1 MLLNLYLCPECQI
14 DTQQATV
21 RRTTSIV
28 ALCCTG
34 ADAKLCKTTR
44 VQHEALL
51 IRDLVIWLRQG
62 WVYTVW
68 GFFCAI
74 RWACQRTWGTQL
86 RSQLKGLCFEM
97 CTLALL
103 CTSLIIFVL
112 FLSFLCISRL
122 SQSLLVKTV
131 KCQRSFAETFTFSDC
146 CKHSWTRWTSGLE
159 DECNSCD
166 QTTGRA
172 LHLVMGKLFFFS
184 EMGSPETTWCM
195 APQCDLQRLKNC
207 GAKDET
213 IHGGLLKPFQ
223 NCGLWAFFGST
234 AKQSS
239 RNLLLHAVTC
249 C

>member
-1 MLLNLYLCPECQI
+1 MSE
-14 DTQQATV
+14 
-21 RRTTSIV
+21 
-28 ALCCTG
+28 
-34 ADAKLCKTTR
+34 
-44 VQHEALL
+44 L

-68 GFFCAI
+68 VFFVFVLSVEPASGLEELSYG
-74 RWACQRTWGTQL
+74 ANSKVFAL
-86 RSQLKGLCFEM
+86 RCVPWLCFVH
-97 CTLALL
+97 LWS
-103 CTSLIIFVL
+103 SLYFSYL
-112 FLSFLCISRL
+112 FYSFLCISRL

-172 LHLVMGKLFFFS
+172 FCDGKTLFLQWNGITRDNL
-184 EMGSPETTWCM
+184 MHGTTVWPPKTKELLPAKC
-195 APQCDLQRLKNC
+195 
-207 GAKDET
+207 KDET

-223 NCGLWAFFGST
+223 NCSLWAFFGST

-249 C
+249 CYADRSMIEAW